1 MSELVDRIAS
11 HIGGR
16 YAVERELGRGGMATV
31 YLARDLK
38 DERRVAI
45 KVMDPELSAAVGAE
59 RFKREIEVASRLR
72 HPHILG
78 ILDSGEAAGT
88 SYYVMPY
95 VTGET
100 LRARLERETQLPLE
114 DAIRIAR
121 EVADALDYAHRQGV
135 VHRDIK
141 PENILLEHGRALV
154 ADFGIA
160 RAASAEGVTKLTK
173 TGTAM
178 GTPHYMSPE
187 QIFGEK
193 DIDGRTDQY
202 ALACMLH
209 EMLAGQPPFV
219 GPHAQSLMAQHALDE
234 PPLVTR
240 FRPTTPTNVEDAIY
254 TALAKTRADR
264 FPTLDDFHRA
274 LEDSGYTSLMKITR
288 LQRATQ
294 SARLLEAPK
303 PRMPAWQRLAA
314 GAVGLVAL
322 IAATAGAL
330 TWWSGGR
337 GERMSDAELAAAKKI
352 AVLYFRA
359 DSSLAPVADGL
370 TEALIDRLREV
381 NVLDVRSASGV
392 APYRES
398 KLRSDSIGRL
408 LRVGR
413 LVQGEVRE
421 NGGDLMVAVR
431 LVDASSGSTIGAPIS
446 VSRPRGD
453 FFAAREALAQQVA
466 AALLRPLGEDV
477 QLKEERASTRS
488 QEAWLNHQ
496 RAERLRKDAE
506 ATYARG
512 DADPARAQ
520 LRAADSLALRAASL
534 DAAWSAPHVLRSTI
548 AIQQAE
554 WVPNRNPE
562 LAGAWLDSAVA
573 RADSALRRDPRD
585 AAAREMRG
593 TARYTKSRIAAV
605 KDVTVNKALVAL
617 AEADLD
623 TATQIAPTRASAF
636 NTWSRVKYATGDI
649 TNARY
654 LATQAL
660 EKDAFLANAAAV
672 RFRIFITSY
681 DQGDWIE
688 ARRACARGAREYPDD
703 PQFVRCRLVLLI
715 APDSVPSAEYA
726 WSLLG
731 EYEKRVPKPQWPFMS
746 RYATTFIAGALGRYG
761 LRDSAD
767 RVLVRNRADATIDP
781 TGDLVGYEALARAHF
796 GDKETAIRLLQR
808 YVADHPEHRA
818 GFTGARG
825 WWWEPLRADPRW
837 SSIATMTR

>member
-1 MSELVDRIAS
+1 MTELLDRISAS
-11 HIGGR
+11 IGGR
-16 YAVERELGRGGMATV
+16 YVLEGEIGRGGMATV
-31 YLARDLK
+31 YLARDLR

-45 KVMDPELSAAVGAE
+45 KVMDPELSAAVGSQ
-59 RFKREIEVASRLR
+59 RFKREIEVVSRLQ

-95 VTGET
+95 VSGET
-100 LRARLERETQLPLE
+100 LRARLTREKQLPIE

-121 EVADALDYAHRQGV
+121 EVADALDFAHRQGV

-141 PENILLEHGRALV
+141 PENILLEHGRVLV

-160 RAASAEGVTKLTK
+160 RAASAEGVTQLTK

-202 ALACMLH
+202 ALGCMLH

-240 FRPTTPTNVEDAIY
+240 FRPTTPPNVEDAIY
-254 TALAKTRADR
+254 TALAKARADR

-274 LEDSGYTSLMKITR
+274 LENSGYTSMMKITR

-294 SARLLEAPK
+294 AAMLAMPQPKTPVWKRAVAGVAALALLTG
-303 PRMPAWQRLAA
+303 A
-314 GAVGLVAL
+314 GAGAW
-322 IAATAGAL
+322 TWYNGNRGAL
-330 TWWSGGR
+330 TSPD
-337 GERMSDAELAAAKKI
+337 EIAAAKKI

-359 DSSLAPVADGL
+359 DPSLAPVADGL
-370 TEALIDRLREV
+370 TEALIERLREV

-392 APYRES
+392 APFRGT
-398 KLRSDSIGRL
+398 KLASDSIGRL
-408 LRVGR
+408 LDVGR
-413 LVQGEVRE
+413 LVQGDVRE
-421 NGGDLMVAVR
+421 DGDRFVVAVR
-431 LVDASSGSTIGAPIS
+431 LVDARSGATIDELS
-446 VSRPRGD
+446 VTQPRGEL
-453 FFAAREALAQQVA
+453 FAARDKVAEEVA
-466 AALLRPLGEDV
+466 AVLRRQLGDDV
-477 QLKEERASTRS
+477 QLKEQRATTGN
-488 QEAWLNHQ
+488 QEAWLSFQ
-496 RAERLRKDAE
+496 RAERTRKDAE
-506 ATYARG
+506 ATYAAG
-512 DADPARAQ
+512 EADRARSQ
-520 LRAADSLALRAASL
+520 LQSADSLALHAASL
-534 DAAWSAPHVLRSTI
+534 DAAWSAPHALRSAL
-548 AIQQAE
+548 AILQAE
-554 WVPNRNPE
+554 WAPGRNPE
-562 LAGAWLDSAVA
+562 VAGRWLDSAA
-573 RADSALRRDPRD
+573 AFADSALSRDPRD
-585 AAAREMRG
+585 AEAREMRG
-593 TARYTKSRIAAV
+593 TARYTKSRIAGV
-605 KDVTVNKALVAL
+605 KDIAQNKALVAL

-623 TATQIAPTRASAF
+623 TVTQIAPSRASAF
-636 NTWSRVKYATGDI
+636 SMWSRVKYATGDV
-649 TNARY
+649 TGARY
-654 LATQAL
+654 LATKAL
-660 EKDAFLANAAAV
+660 EKDAFLTNAAAV

-688 ARRACARGAREYPDD
+688 ARRACAQGQRQYPDD
-703 PQFVRCRLVLLI
+703 PQFVRCQLVLLI
-715 APDSVPSAEYA
+715 APDSVVSPERA
-726 WSLLG
+726 WGLLA

-746 RYATTFIAGALGRYG
+746 RYATTFIAGALGRAG
-761 LRDSAD
+761 LRDSAH
-767 RVLVRNRADATIDP
+767 RVLERNRADATIDP

-808 YVADHPEHRA
+808 YVAEHPEHRA

-825 WWWEPLRADPRW
+825 WWWEPLRSDPRW